1 MTKVTELKAIAKE
14 LGIKGYSKMRKAELI
29 EAIVNQQSNQEQITI
44 FHGSPNDYQ
53 VFEER
58 PKSRNQ
64 DSNQEGDGI
73 YFASKEFAEEYGQN
87 IYEVML
93 CETDIHD
100 FTETENLFKYLV
112 STLEK
117 VAEELEV
124 NKYALRHVIKTDTV
138 LYEICVAAAEG
149 SISLTDLYRHVT
161 DMNESDYKVY
171 DALENTVGNEAFNE
185 SLEKHFKAGLKA
197 VVKYTDKQFDEPIYI
212 AKNVEKLN
220 SSIVT
225 MKKHKKKD

>member
-1 MTKVTELKAIAKE
+1 MTTVTELKAIAKE
-14 LGIKGYSKMRKAELI
+14 LGIKRYSTMRKAELI
-29 EAIVNQQSNQEQITI
+29 EAIVNKQNEVEQITI

-64 DSNQEGDGI
+64 DANQEGDGI

-100 FTETENLFKYLV
+100 FTSTDNLFKYLV

-117 VAEELEV
+117 VAKELSV

-138 LYEICVAAAEG
+138 LYELCYAAADG
-149 SISLTDLYRHVT
+149 AISLTDLYRHVT
-161 DMNESDYKVY
+161 DMNESDYTVY
-171 DALENTVGNEAFNE
+171 EALENTVGNEEFNE
-185 SLEKHFKAGLKA
+185 SLEKHFKANLKA
-197 VVKYTDKQFDEPIYI
+197 IVKYKDRQFNEPIYI
-212 AKNVEKLN
+212 AKNIEKLN